1 MRTTFRLCFCV
12 ALGVALSACAR
23 EEEAAREP
31 VTPVQAADVVKGT
44 IHDIVTADAILFPR
58 DQANINPK
66 ISAPVRRFLVNR
78 GDHVKQGQLLAE
90 LENRDLVAAAT
101 ESRGQLAQAEST
113 ARVTTASVP
122 EQMTKAQTDVD
133 AARAATDAAQKLLD
147 SRQQLLKEG
156 AIARK
161 QVDEAQVGLAQA
173 RAQLDTAQQHLA
185 ALQAVGRQE
194 MVTGAAAQVEA
205 ARGRH
210 ETAQAQVAYS
220 EIRSPITGVVT
231 DRPLYPGEMANAG
244 MPLLTVMD
252 VSSIVARVNLSQDR
266 ARNIKVGN
274 EATVTPSDGTQPVTG
289 KVTIVSPAVDANST
303 TVQIWVQAVNPGER
317 LRAGASVHVT
327 IVAATIENATLVPA
341 AAILPAE
348 EGGSMVVTVDE
359 TNTANHA
366 KVQVGVREGDLV
378 QVLMELQPDATI
390 EGVQPGER
398 VVTVGGLGLED
409 GAKVRV
415 VKPGESAADDAKDR
429 SDKKPDEKRP
439 GGKKAGEG
447 KK

>member
-1 MRTTFRLCFCV
+1 
-12 ALGVALSACAR
+12 
-23 EEEAAREP
+23 
-31 VTPVQAADVVKGT
+31 
-44 IHDIVTADAILFPR
+44 
-58 DQANINPK
+58 
-66 ISAPVRRFLVNR
+66 
-78 GDHVKQGQLLAE
+78 
-90 LENRDLVAAAT
+90 
-101 ESRGQLAQAEST
+101 
-113 ARVTTASVP
+113 
-122 EQMTKAQTDVD
+122 
-133 AARAATDAAQKLLD
+133 
-147 SRQQLLKEG
+147 
-156 AIARK
+156 
-161 QVDEAQVGLAQA
+161 
-173 RAQLDTAQQHLA
+173 
-185 ALQAVGRQE
+185 
-194 MVTGAAAQVEA
+194 
-205 ARGRH
+205 
-210 ETAQAQVAYS
+210 
-220 EIRSPITGVVT
+220 
-231 DRPLYPGEMANAG
+231 
-244 MPLLTVMD
+244 
-252 VSSIVARVNLSQDR
+252 
-266 ARNIKVGN
+266 
-274 EATVTPSDGTQPVTG
+274 
-289 KVTIVSPAVDANST
+289 
-303 TVQIWVQAVNPGER
+303 VQAVNPGER